1 MTDLFGDQLP
11 DLITVIKPTIMR
23 EEISAEDLGLHLV
36 NGHRYR
42 DRIVSDSR
50 KFAKV
55 FHKHHFIV
63 LRDIDEML
71 KKINTNLYTS
81 SASSWFQRATFL
93 DSYGREQPC
102 YDLTR
107 DGALTLGMSYDSVI
121 AALVLI
127 AFNKLEDA
135 LGEEGS
141 THTQSMVDQV
151 NTMMQQ
157 VDARIENQFARLWG
171 LFESLFEAVGWC
183 QAKLGRR
190 RIDIS
195 TDDMRTHREVV
206 CKFFNG
212 SCPCCQQ
219 CQILDATGEILVGE
233 SGRAL
238 ADYDHAKQSAIADVH
253 HTWLVC
259 SGYKNSCHYRLTHGP
274 TAIEFRLD
282 SDLHW
287 GNYQKRIIQYF
298 SDLEGQNDLF
308 RQRR

>member
-1 MTDLFGDQLP
+1 MTDLFGDQFP
-11 DLITVIKPTIMR
+11 ALITVTEPTIIR
-23 EEISAEDLGLHLV
+23 EEISAEDLGLRLV
-36 NGHRYR
+36 TGSRNR

-55 FHKHHFIV
+55 FHKQHMHV
-63 LRDIDEML
+63 VRDIETIQR
-71 KKINTNLYTS
+71 KIYPNLDTS
-81 SASSWFQRATFL
+81 SVSSWFRKASYF

-107 DGALTLGMSYDSVI
+107 DGALTLGMSYDPVI
-121 AALVLI
+121 SALVLL

-135 LGEEGS
+135 LGDGALVHE
-141 THTQSMVDQV
+141 QSMVDHV
-151 NTMMQQ
+151 N
-157 VDARIENQFARLWG
+157 ARL
-171 LFESLFEAVGWC
+171 LQFESRVERLFAPLLEAIEWC

-195 TDDMRTHREVV
+195 ADDMRTHREVV
-206 CKFFNG
+206 RKYFNG

-219 CQILDATGEILVGE
+219 CQILDAVGEILVGE
-233 SGRAL
+233 NGRAL

-282 SDLHW
+282 GDLHW

-298 SDLEGQNDLF
+298 IDLEGQNDLF